1 MRRFIFL
8 GIAVFFLA
16 SGSGI
21 FSQTPPRWLDI
32 GIGMVF
38 LVMANA
44 SRTRRPRMG
53 TLDESGLPTETKI
66 NEEQLQ
72 EITNLISEEKKIEAI
87 KRYQDLTGINILEA
101 EEYIENLV
109 DNMEVDSL
117 PLPPHEHP
125 KESIEETLKLPLPTD
140 LEEAIITIASSN
152 QDEAVQK
159 VIELTSVD
167 IAEAQ
172 AYIETLNRN

>member
-1 MRRFIFL
+1 M
-8 GIAVFFLA
+8 
-16 SGSGI
+16 S
-21 FSQTPPRWLDI
+21 
-32 GIGMVF
+32 
-38 LVMANA
+38 
-44 SRTRRPRMG
+44 
-53 TLDESGLPTETKI
+53 
-66 NEEQLQ
+66 
-72 EITNLISEEKKIEAI
+72 
-87 KRYQDLTGINILEA
+87 YQDLTGINKLVA

-167 IAEAQ
+167 VAEAQ